1 MKENRNTESYP
12 LTTDREKSNFL
23 KATLSFDNSQNMKK
37 YKIQNIKVRQISK
50 CKFEIK
56 AQERETSTPPL
67 QYKIEFLKNAQHI
80 SFIIRSIP

>member
-37 YKIQNIKVRQISK
+37 YKIQNIKK
-50 CKFEIK
+50 
-56 AQERETSTPPL
+56 
-67 QYKIEFLKNAQHI
+67 
-80 SFIIRSIP
+80 